1 MHERTLPTQEKDID
15 NAKAQ
20 VQGQL
25 AAQYIQ
31 DVMQVRHLPMPGTLR
46 LPACDALHPCMEC
59 ALWWRAQKITDKC
72 YTRCVIKPGPKLDD
86 SEKLCTAK
94 CMDRYLDAMALVS
107 QAWAA
112 RAKQQAA
119 MGGGM
124 PDGGFQ

>member
-1 MHERTLPTQEKDID
+1 M
-15 NAKAQ
+15 Q

-31 DVMQVRHLPMPGTLR
+31 DVMQ
-46 LPACDALHPCMEC
+46 
-59 ALWWRAQKITDKC
+59 KITDKC
-72 YTRCVIKPGPKLDD
+72 FVRCVTRPGAKLDD
-86 SEKLCTAK
+86 SEKMCTAK

-119 MGGGM
+119 MQGGMGGGM
-124 PDGGFQ
+124 GGIDSFPEGR

>member
-1 MHERTLPTQEKDID
+1 M
-15 NAKAQ
+15 Q

-31 DVMQVRHLPMPGTLR
+31 DVMQVRLSPSDCGAAPQRQH
-46 LPACDALHPCMEC
+46 
-59 ALWWRAQKITDKC
+59 WRADPCGRARAWSQKITDKC
-72 YTRCVIKPGPKLDD
+72 YSRCITRPGAKLDE
-86 SEKLCTAK
+86 SEMVCMAK

-124 PDGGFQ
+124 Q

>member
-1 MHERTLPTQEKDID
+1 MEDNDI
-15 NAKAQ
+15 NQAKMQ

-31 DVMQVRHLPMPGTLR
+31 DVMQ
-46 LPACDALHPCMEC
+46 
-59 ALWWRAQKITDKC
+59 KITDKC
-72 YTRCVIKPGPKLDD
+72 FTRCVAKPGARLDD
-86 SEKLCTAK
+86 SEKICTAK

-119 MGGGM
+119 MQGGGGA
-124 PDGGFQ
+124 GGF

>member
-1 MHERTLPTQEKDID
+1 MRSLAPHQPRLCTRPPSSTWLARHVQDKDIND
-15 NAKAQ
+15 AKMQ

-31 DVMQVRHLPMPGTLR
+31 DVMQ
-46 LPACDALHPCMEC
+46 
-59 ALWWRAQKITDKC
+59 KITDKC
-72 YTRCVIKPGPKLDD
+72 FVRCVARPGAKLDD
-86 SEKLCTAK
+86 SEKMCTAK

-119 MGGGM
+119 MGGM
-124 PDGGFQ
+124 GGGGLE